1 MLISVVLRK
10 QHEFHKMGIDMSSAF
25 DTIKRS
31 TIIRLLE
38 DAGCSEDDVRL
49 VRLLM
54 ANTKIKIRVNSAF
67 SAEFISTNGAF
78 QGDSLSGTLF
88 TLSLAG
94 ALYNVRAVVTE
105 RPNPPISDTGMPV
118 EWEYSDD
125 VDFVDDNLQSLQELL
140 PTCREV
146 LSEWNLHVN
155 ESKTEFVHF
164 YLAGKDELDSDGSP
178 LVDNEAW
185 RMCKSLGS
193 LLCSTTD
200 IKHRINLAHAAFS
213 TFSRLWLQGRRIP
226 LDRRL
231 RVYDAQVVSVL
242 LYNCSSWAAPQNV
255 MEKLNT
261 CHRKHLRS
269 ILNISWPKGVISNVE
284 LYRRCGVQP
293 LLERVRK
300 ARWTLFGHVLRMD
313 DNCPASLALRYAVS
327 TLEFLRGR
335 RGRPHCNLFS
345 FLVSDLSKHSLSLK
359 TVDDLEIIRNI
370 AANRTEWRNMF
381 VPREYS

>member
-1 MLISVVLRK
+1 
-10 QHEFHKMGIDMSSAF
+10 MGIDMSSAF

-31 TIIRLLE
+31 TILRLLE
-38 DAGCSEDDVRL
+38 DAGCSEDDVRI

-54 ANTKIKIRVNSAF
+54 ANTKIKIRVNSAY

-94 ALYNVRAVVTE
+94 SLYNVRALAIE
-105 RPNPPISDTGMPV
+105 RPNPPISDTGVPI

-125 VDFVDDNLQSLQELL
+125 VDFLDDDPQALLELL
-140 PTCREV
+140 PTCREA
-146 LSEWNLHVN
+146 LGNWNLFVN

-164 YLAGKDELDSDGSP
+164 YLAGKNDLNSDGSP

-193 LLCSTTD
+193 LLCSTAD
-200 IKHRINLAHAAFS
+200 IKRRINLAHAAFN
-213 TFSRLWLQGRRIP
+213 TFSKLWLQGRKIP
-226 LDRRL
+226 LERRL

-242 LYNCSSWAAPQNV
+242 LYNCSSWAAPQDV

-269 ILNISWPKGVISNVE
+269 ILNIKWPKGVISNVE
-284 LYRRCGVQP
+284 LYRRCGVRP
-293 LLERVRK
+293 ILERVRR
-300 ARWTLFGHVLRMD
+300 ARWTLFGHILRMD
-313 DNCPASLALRYAVS
+313 ENIPASLALRYAVS
-327 TLEFLRGR
+327 TAKTMKGR
-335 RGRPHCNLFS
+335 VGRPRCNLFG
-345 FLVSDLSKHSLSLK
+345 FIVADLREHSIELK
-359 TVDDLEIIRNI
+359 DVNDLNNLRDI
-370 AANRTEWRNMF
+370 AANRSAWRNMF
-381 VPREYS
+381 VPRDYV